1 MSFQEAQIITGR
13 NMGGIV
19 FDVTVEEQH
28 EDSLEITSHPV
39 EHGAE
44 ISDHAHV
51 KPATVTI
58 RAGVSNCGV
67 FGDEYRARDV
77 YEQLLALQRA
87 REPFAIITGKR
98 LYENMLVETLTVV
111 TAADTENAL
120 MVSAQCR
127 EVIIVETQTT
137 TIPPRARHKSPAKT
151 GGTSDK
157 GQKQPRQS
165 MLKAG
170 LG

>member
-44 ISDHAHV
+44 ISDHAYV

-87 REPFAIITGKR
+87 REPFAII
-98 LYENMLVETLTVV
+98 TVV